1 MSILIIS
8 CSLNPESKSR
18 LLAEFAFNALQDLS
32 VETQFINLQ
41 NYDLPIC
48 DGADAYNHP
57 ALTELSEAIAA
68 ADGIILATPIYN
80 YNVAAATKNLLEL
93 TNDAWNHKVVG
104 FLCSAGGHHSYMAVM
119 PFANS
124 LMLDF
129 RCVIMPNFVY
139 AHPTDFDEQD
149 QPNPNICARI
159 YKLIDNTIKF
169 SNVSFS
175 H

>member
-93 TNDAWNHKVVG
+93 TNDAWNHRSLG
-104 FLCSAGGHHSYMAVM
+104 FSVPREVTTHTWRSCLLPIPSCSIFAALSCLILSM
-119 PFANS
+119 PTQLTLMSKINLTQTFALAYTN
-124 LMLDF
+124 
-129 RCVIMPNFVY
+129 
-139 AHPTDFDEQD
+139 
-149 QPNPNICARI
+149 
-159 YKLIDNTIKF
+159 
-169 SNVSFS
+169 
-175 H
+175 